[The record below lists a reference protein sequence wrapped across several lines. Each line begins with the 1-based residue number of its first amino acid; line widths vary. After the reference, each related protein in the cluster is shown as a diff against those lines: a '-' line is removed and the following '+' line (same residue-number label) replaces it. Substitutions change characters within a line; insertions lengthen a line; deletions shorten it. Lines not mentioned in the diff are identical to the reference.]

1 MRGQHPG
8 IKEDTLSAQPQA
20 SVLRRRGALSRWPA
34 ASSNS
39 APSLKPPPPPHK
51 VMVSTA
57 GGCFKSTR
65 PPPTPLLKALET
77 NQQEG
82 GIVRVNKARNHQA
95 EDFPFNYTSPSSVY
109 DAGGFLRQHH

>member
-8 IKEDTLSAQPQA
+8 IKEDTLSAQPPA
-20 SVLRRRGALSRWPA
+20 GVLRRRGTLSRWPA

-39 APSLKPPPPPHK
+39 APSLKPRPCK

-57 GGCFKSTR
+57 GGCFKSAR
-65 PPPTPLLKALET
+65 PPPTPLLKPLET

-82 GIVRVNKARNHQA
+82 GIVRVNKAGNHQA

-109 DAGGFLRQHH
+109 DAGGFPCQHH